1 VSVPGKQAAGVVRS
15 AIGIGSNLGNPVANV
30 TRAFTELAKLGAVV
44 ARSSLYRSEP
54 WGVLDQPPFV
64 NAAVLLETSLPPRE
78 LLRKLKAIERN
89 LGRRA
94 TVRWGPRVI
103 DLDIL
108 TYGSLTI
115 REAGLIVP
123 HERLFERAFALGP
136 LAEIDPA
143 FAPAFAA
150 LPADARRGLERI
162 GT

>member
-1 VSVPGKQAAGVVRS
+1 M
-15 AIGIGSNLGNPVANV
+15 
-30 TRAFTELAKLGAVV
+30 TELATLGDVV
-44 ARSSLYRSEP
+44 ARSSLYRSAP
-54 WGVLDQPPFV
+54 WGVLDQAPFV
-64 NAAVLLETSLPPRE
+64 NAAALLETGLPARE
-78 LLRKLKAIERN
+78 LLRRLKTIERN
-89 LGRRA
+89 LGRKA

-108 TYGSLTI
+108 TYGALTI
-115 REAGLIVP
+115 REEGLIVP

-150 LPADARRGLERI
+150 LPPDARQGLERI